1 LGYGPYDLAP
11 ARRPSGVRFLSP
23 VPGSLPHHK
32 KNHSLT
38 TMSAADD
45 QNTAITIPE
54 RCNNSGILTADAGR
68 PAGWG
73 WGSAIHS
80 LVANNP
86 TTPTAGAAA
95 AIITTAAATAAT
107 TPPAATT
114 EAGHFTESPS
124 MTSLVADAA
133 DGAATRFVMSIS
145 DVLSLPDD
153 QCKAKVV
160 YAEHN
165 MSLKVLVAMSRG
177 LVDEAGEPLFDE
189 NAEPWCKVNPREWQS
204 SRDDLA
210 KEISRRWEDYVG
222 KVEGKPRPKQWKKPA
237 MLEWL
242 INNPIATLGDGNGN
256 TGDADCMFLRYQ
268 MGEVKKLRTV
278 IIAEM
283 AEQQALLE
291 GNWLGP
297 DPIIRLFHCIVDHS
311 HILQKFRTK
320 LQSMSRLS
328 LENRNSDLSRDI
340 SVWEDISNIWN
351 DPEYTPTTELFN
363 NNLQQTEI
371 PHSKV
376 ATLAKATPEKC
387 ESRFNAVVL
396 NLKRIITMW
405 ERSGQGEGG
414 FLHEE
419 EEAQLG
425 MNEFGSLAGRS
436 ENALSNR
443 ANFVGGNGKHFLYL
457 WDLIDKYD
465 LMKTCTQII
474 GSEFAAASG
483 DNVRIIYDSKRAQLK
498 DDEDDDASS
507 MSSKQIKSEM
517 STFGGSIMKLAT
529 NNVMI
534 AKMKA
539 QEREKDRQEK
549 EKDSLAAE
557 EIHRNEVIEREKDLI
572 EREKDRILQQKQSL
586 EMEISRL
593 RQDKRG
599 YLIQMSERD
608 EKRRKTR

>member
-1 LGYGPYDLAP
+1 
-11 ARRPSGVRFLSP
+11 
-23 VPGSLPHHK
+23 
-32 KNHSLT
+32 
-38 TMSAADD
+38 MSAADD
-45 QNTAITIPE
+45 QNTTITTPE
-54 RCNNSGILTADAGR
+54 RRNNSGLLTADAGR
-68 PAGWG
+68 LAGWG

-86 TTPTAGAAA
+86 TTPTAAAA
-95 AIITTAAATAAT
+95 SAIITTTAATAAT
-107 TPPAATT
+107 TQPASTT

-133 DGAATRFVMSIS
+133 ATTFVMSLS
-145 DVLSLPDD
+145 DVPSLPDD

-165 MSLKVLVAMSRG
+165 RSLKVLVVMSRG

-210 KEISRRWEDYVG
+210 KEICRRWEDYVG
-222 KVEGKPRPKQWKKPA
+222 KVEGKPRPA
-237 MLEWL
+237 VLEWL
-242 INNPIATLGDGNGN
+242 INNPIATLGDGDGN
-256 TGDADCMFLRYQ
+256 TRDADCMFLRYQ

-278 IIAEM
+278 SIAEM

-291 GNWLGP
+291 GNWVGP
-297 DPIIRLFHCIVDHS
+297 DPIIRLFHCIIDHS
-311 HILQKFRTK
+311 HILQKFLTR
-320 LQSMSRLS
+320 LQSMSCLS
-328 LENRNSDLSRDI
+328 LENRNLDLSRDI
-340 SVWEDISNIWN
+340 SVWEDISNVWN
-351 DPEYTPTTELFN
+351 DPQYTPTTELFN
-363 NNLQQTEI
+363 NKLQQTEI

-396 NLKRIITMW
+396 NLKRFITMW

-443 ANFVGGNGKHFLYL
+443 ANFVGDNGKHFLYL

-465 LMKTCTQII
+465 LMKTCMQII
-474 GSEFAAASG
+474 GSEFAASSG

-507 MSSKQIKSEM
+507 MSSKQTKSEM

-539 QEREKDRQEK
+539 QEKEK
-549 EKDSLAAE
+549 ESQQPWRWSSQLLELQRGRLSCK
-557 EIHRNEVIEREKDLI
+557 EVLN
-572 EREKDRILQQKQSL
+572 
-586 EMEISRL
+586 
-593 RQDKRG
+593 
-599 YLIQMSERD
+599 
-608 EKRRKTR
+608 

>member
-1 LGYGPYDLAP
+1 
-11 ARRPSGVRFLSP
+11 
-23 VPGSLPHHK
+23 
-32 KNHSLT
+32 
-38 TMSAADD
+38 
-45 QNTAITIPE
+45 
-54 RCNNSGILTADAGR
+54 
-68 PAGWG
+68 
-73 WGSAIHS
+73 
-80 LVANNP
+80 
-86 TTPTAGAAA
+86 
-95 AIITTAAATAAT
+95 
-107 TPPAATT
+107 
-114 EAGHFTESPS
+114 
-124 MTSLVADAA
+124 
-133 DGAATRFVMSIS
+133 
-145 DVLSLPDD
+145 
-153 QCKAKVV
+153 
-160 YAEHN
+160 
-165 MSLKVLVAMSRG
+165 
-177 LVDEAGEPLFDE
+177 
-189 NAEPWCKVNPREWQS
+189 
-204 SRDDLA
+204 
-210 KEISRRWEDYVG
+210 
-222 KVEGKPRPKQWKKPA
+222 
-237 MLEWL
+237 
-242 INNPIATLGDGNGN
+242 
-256 TGDADCMFLRYQ
+256 
-268 MGEVKKLRTV
+268 
-278 IIAEM
+278 
-283 AEQQALLE
+283 
-291 GNWLGP
+291 
-297 DPIIRLFHCIVDHS
+297 
-311 HILQKFRTK
+311 
-320 LQSMSRLS
+320 MSRLS

-340 SVWEDISNIWN
+340 SFWEDISNIWN

-387 ESRFNAVVL
+387 QSRFNAVVL

-457 WDLIDKYD
+457 WDLIDKYN

-539 QEREKDRQEK
+539 MEREKDRQEK